1 MRCES
6 NCYVSLFNSILPLLR
21 FWIIFYQNVDFLNN
35 LYEFNWYVS
44 SSKNVAQ
51 QSEAHM
57 GMLELL
63 KSRALLMP
71 LGIGIV
77 MQLSQQLSGKWLKK
91 KKIKLNS

>member
-1 MRCES
+1 MLCKS
-6 NCYVSLFNSILPLLR
+6 DFYVSLYAAILEVL
-21 FWIIFYQNVDFLNN
+21 DFPVI
-35 LYEFNWYVS
+35 LYEFTLCT
-44 SSKNVAQ
+44 KTAQ

-77 MQLSQQLSGKWLKK
+77 MQLSQQLSGKWRYLCWP
-91 KKIKLNS
+91 S

>member
-6 NCYVSLFNSILPLLR
+6 NCYVSLSNSILPFLK
-21 FWIIFYQNVDFLNN
+21 FWIIFYHNLDFLNN

-44 SSKNVAQ
+44 LKNVAQ

-77 MQLSQQLSGKWLKK
+77 MQLSQQLSGKWL
-91 KKIKLNS
+91 

>member
-1 MRCES
+1 
-6 NCYVSLFNSILPLLR
+6 
-21 FWIIFYQNVDFLNN
+21 

-77 MQLSQQLSGKWLKK
+77 MQLSQQLSGK
-91 KKIKLNS
+91 